1 MACFHFLQE
10 NDDENDFL
18 PLRTKNADLMML
30 SLIKKLSSAVM
41 EDEKSTFEKCI
52 QGKLKGEDLIQVV
65 LKNSVE
71 YLMTISPASMFK
83 LFQLCFDLHQSNC

>member
-18 PLRTKNADLMML
+18 PLRSKNSDLMML

-41 EDEKSTFEKCI
+41 EDEKSTF
-52 QGKLKGEDLIQVV
+52 
-65 LKNSVE
+65 
-71 YLMTISPASMFK
+71 
-83 LFQLCFDLHQSNC
+83 